1 MSSKE
6 CKVGYSIFDVVVLT
20 EDIPEEGLRAGMKG
34 AIIEVYSQPVERY
47 EIEFCD
53 EQGRTVAQLALCSDQ
68 FQLYVSAKNDRK
80 RSEVC

>member
-6 CKVGYSIFDVVVLT
+6 YKVVYSLFDVVVLI

-34 AIIEVYSQPVERY
+34 AIIEIYGQPVEGY

-53 EQGRTVAQLALCSDQ
+53 EQGRTVSQLALSSNQ
-68 FQLYVSAKNDRK
+68 FQLYK
-80 RSEVC
+80 

>member
-6 CKVGYSIFDVVVLT
+6 YKVGYSLFDVVVLI

-34 AIIEVYSQPVERY
+34 AIIEIYGQPVEGY

-53 EQGRTVAQLALCSDQ
+53 EQGRTVSQLALSSNQ
-68 FQLYVSAKNDRK
+68 FQLYK
-80 RSEVC
+80 

>member
-6 CKVGYSIFDVVVLT
+6 YKVGYSLFDVVVLI

-34 AIIEVYSQPVERY
+34 AIIEIYSQPVEGY

-53 EQGRTVAQLALCSDQ
+53 EQGRTVSQLALSSNQ
-68 FQLYVSAKNDRK
+68 FQLYK
-80 RSEVC
+80 

>member
-1 MSSKE
+1 M
-6 CKVGYSIFDVVVLT
+6 GYSIFDVVVLT